1 MTTMTVSRNNTV
13 FDLMAIPRDIH
24 SVMYKKA
31 RNMLVEERK
40 EIKKNFCE
48 QLYPQIQMNSY
59 RQTRTE
65 IEGHASTTTF
75 DMVFQKMHISYQ
87 SRSLDR
93 LLQVPRNGQC
103 KLTIFIDD
111 DFISNEGFYWP
122 HTRSLVYVGEEALLG
137 FANDEKIN
145 LNNPFSEY

>member
-1 MTTMTVSRNNTV
+1 MTVFSRDNTV
-13 FDLMAIPRDIH
+13 FDLMAIPRDIRL
-24 SVMYKKA
+24 VMYKKA

-40 EIKKNFCE
+40 EIKKIFCE
-48 QLYPQIQMNSY
+48 QIYPQIQMNSY

-65 IEGHASTTTF
+65 IEGHASMTTF

-87 SRSLDR
+87 SHSLNR

-111 DFISNEGFYWP
+111 DFISEEGFYWP
-122 HTRSLVYVGEEALLG
+122 HARSLVYVWGEALLV
-137 FANDEKIN
+137 FANDEKID
-145 LNNPFSEY
+145 LNNPFDKY